1 MESKKGINLFFAF
14 IAVILRAT
22 AIDKKKN
29 KMKKLK
35 PLLLLFLTINSYAQ
49 NLNLRKA
56 ILKSDLII
64 VCNNFTS
71 DTIRINDF
79 TNNTYIKINK
89 IDSILKNNLSAIPK
103 NLIVR
108 KYQDNEDYYSDLIT
122 NGGGCI
128 MRGKEVN
135 NETSYNDIF
144 FVMKNGKE
152 YQSFLILQG
161 LEWEKYQ
168 KITDQI
174 RTISKIEH
182 LKNNKER
189 FQKKLDWFIE
199 NELVP
204 DFDFIEY
211 YKQKGITT
219 DTIQYSDQQYKN
231 ALQQFQK
238 GKEELLPIVREKY
251 FDEIK
256 AYYTQKMQTL
266 IDKEKLEYNDYY
278 EFDKAVSN
286 LTNNLN
292 DDYDSGNYI
301 LNNSLTSDKFDD
313 YEKKSIM
320 KYLLKIVAEW
330 K

>member
-1 MESKKGINLFFAF
+1 MK
-14 IAVILRAT
+14 ILNA
-22 AIDKKKN
+22 
-29 KMKKLK
+29 
-35 PLLLLFLTINSYAQ
+35 LLILFLTINSYAQ
-49 NLNLRKA
+49 NLNFRKA

-64 VCNNFTS
+64 VCNDFTS
-71 DTIRINDF
+71 DTIRVNDF
-79 TNNTYIKINK
+79 TNISYAKINK

-103 NLIVR
+103 NLIVK

-128 MRGKEVN
+128 IRGKVAN
-135 NETSYNDIF
+135 NWTSYNDIF
-144 FVMKNGKE
+144 FIKKNGKE

-161 LEWEKYQ
+161 LESEEYQ
-168 KITDQI
+168 KIADQI

-182 LKNNKER
+182 LKNDKER
-189 FQKKLDWFIE
+189 FEKTLDWFIE
-199 NELVP
+199 NGLAP
-204 DFDFIEY
+204 DFDFVEY

-219 DTIQYSDQQYKN
+219 DTIQYSEQQYKN
-231 ALQQFQK
+231 ALQHLQK

-256 AYYTQKMQTL
+256 TYYTQKMQTL
-266 IDKEKLEYNDYY
+266 IEKEKLEYNDYY

-286 LTNNLN
+286 LTNNFN
-292 DDYDSGNYI
+292 EDSDSGNYI

-320 KYLLKIVAEW
+320 TYLLKIAIEW